1 MKRPQP
7 AEGIPE
13 RAIITCWLRCMDRLS
28 LRQFWPFTGCRPST
42 LQARHAVQR
51 SGSHSRPA
59 AKQGQ
64 ALVRQSPVLQRQ
76 PPKKFGQGLRVDF
89 AKGPARGPIAC
100 AAAAAATATDE
111 KPAGLLPAP
120 PRPFGTGRQ
129 DREDEE
135 DEDEDEDA
143 DADKEMAD
151 LTPPPGMFSI
161 CSGGAQ

>member
-1 MKRPQP
+1 M
-7 AEGIPE
+7 
-13 RAIITCWLRCMDRLS
+13 
-28 LRQFWPFTGCRPST
+28 
-42 LQARHAVQR
+42 
-51 SGSHSRPA
+51 
-59 AKQGQ
+59 
-64 ALVRQSPVLQRQ
+64 VRQSPVLQRQ

-161 CSGGAQ
+161 CSGGAQMQNLVHQCCSFMQSHSDTLLATAPAPAPLMPLFTLEMRPRMQGPMWRQGV